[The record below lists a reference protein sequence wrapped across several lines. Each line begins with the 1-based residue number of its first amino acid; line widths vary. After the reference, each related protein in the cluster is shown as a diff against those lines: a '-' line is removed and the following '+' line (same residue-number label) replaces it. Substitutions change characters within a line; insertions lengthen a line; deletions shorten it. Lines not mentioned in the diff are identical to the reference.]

1 MKHPVPVVVGD
12 GAAHAAAQQL
22 QRLRLAENEGKE
34 CVPVAQSPPDTPG
47 APTGLPQGM
56 QRIASLVEVK
66 GWKSQQIET
75 RLHQLRVTD
84 YDLDTGLQLAVV
96 PILTLVGRNRRAQ
109 DRYAN
114 ASLSQNGLEPQR
126 DVFLSRERGVDLAA
140 A

>member
-1 MKHPVPVVVGD
+1 
-12 GAAHAAAQQL
+12 
-22 QRLRLAENEGKE
+22 
-34 CVPVAQSPPDTPG
+34 
-47 APTGLPQGM
+47 M

-66 GWKSQQIET
+66 CWKSQQIET
-75 RLHQLRVTD
+75 RLHQLGVTD
-84 YDLDTGLQLAVV
+84 YDLDTGLQLPVV

-140 A
+140 SALAQLLLDVGDHFALFGIENVLCQV